1 MSGPIGDNTVRASG
15 VVASAGGGGKVGQI
29 LQAYLIT
36 TVSIAV
42 INTWADIAGL
52 SVAITPSASDS
63 KILVEAY
70 VYGGMVGTSS
80 TMTFRIMRDTT
91 VIGVPATAGT
101 RTLGFGAHQNRNA
114 NTTHCDYGQFIDSPA
129 TTSAT
134 TYKIQNNIEYSG
146 STTNY
151 INQAGRDANVIGY
164 DPRVCSSI
172 TVTEILA

>member
-42 INTWADIAGL
+42 LNTWADIAGL
-52 SVAITPSASDS
+52 SVDITPSASDS
-63 KILVEAY
+63 KILVEGY
-70 VYGGMVGTSS
+70 IYGGMVGTSS
-80 TMTFRIMRDTT
+80 TMTFRIMRDST
-91 VIGVPATAGT
+91 VIGMPADAGT
-101 RTLGFGAHQNRNA
+101 RPVGYGGHQNRAARSLN
-114 NTTHCDYGQFIDSPA
+114 CDFVSFIDSPS

-151 INQAGRDANVIGY
+151 INQTGNDANVIGY
-164 DPRVCSSI
+164 DPRVCSAI